1 MALGGSALKRISLLT
16 GLVLAIAAGPV
27 FASKC
32 NPAPKDV
39 AELVQIRENYHTVRG
54 PLADFDPCHASV
66 DLSMPGG
73 LFSRR
78 SAEKPPLVILVHGGG
93 GLSNLERNMATAL
106 NRKGFATLVYDAYQ
120 MNHFY
125 QGISLFLTGMT
136 NGGRQRMIYK
146 ATLGAYQWALTHPEI
161 DTSRIHFHGV
171 SNGGSVLLNIA
182 GAVDPA
188 HVKGVFAEGPS
199 PAGIGMPN
207 KLLVPLRMIF
217 GKLDNYGGKA
227 EDDWMW
233 SRVEPCLTVDH
244 YRLAPPGTAESCNAR
259 LNPQGTS
266 ITPIEW
272 YEKQKASGADI
283 EVWFYENA
291 AHGILAGP
299 IDRGIRMY
307 GGTVKRWGWTGSS
320 GNAAEKLV
328 SDMEQF
334 IRR

>member
-125 QGISLFLTGMT
+125 QGISLFLTG
-136 NGGRQRMIYK
+136 IV
-146 ATLGAYQWALTHPEI
+146 
-161 DTSRIHFHGV
+161 V
-171 SNGGSVLLNIA
+171 S
-182 GAVDPA
+182 P
-188 HVKGVFAEGPS
+188 
-199 PAGIGMPN
+199 
-207 KLLVPLRMIF
+207 
-217 GKLDNYGGKA
+217 
-227 EDDWMW
+227 
-233 SRVEPCLTVDH
+233 
-244 YRLAPPGTAESCNAR
+244 
-259 LNPQGTS
+259 
-266 ITPIEW
+266 
-272 YEKQKASGADI
+272 
-283 EVWFYENA
+283 
-291 AHGILAGP
+291 
-299 IDRGIRMY
+299 
-307 GGTVKRWGWTGSS
+307 
-320 GNAAEKLV
+320 
-328 SDMEQF
+328 
-334 IRR
+334 